1 MGAKVAKR
9 PLIGRGEPHKASVSP
24 RGPRMRAARRLELLV
39 FLKIVFLII
48 GNIF

>member
-9 PLIGRGEPHKASVSP
+9 PLIGGEPHEASVP
-24 RGPRMRAARRLELLV
+24 PAGPRRRAVRRLELLV